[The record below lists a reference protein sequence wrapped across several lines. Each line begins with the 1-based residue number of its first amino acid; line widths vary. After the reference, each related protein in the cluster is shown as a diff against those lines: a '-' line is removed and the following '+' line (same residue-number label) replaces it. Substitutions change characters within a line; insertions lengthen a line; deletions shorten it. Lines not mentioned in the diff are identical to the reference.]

1 MACPLSYS
9 ASRGGF
15 PRHPKLLESS
25 SLRSVVVLRKASMR
39 FWDSSRLRRSRAGTV
54 CQAAHSISASSNDRI
69 VRCLPVLGSA
79 YPCLLSRD
87 QKAGGWGTDL
97 TSLPRAPPVL
107 EFRQV
112 SEAFRFAREPCVWAH
127 LSLRMQV
134 QMSICRQMPSEQHAR
149 LCFIV
154 LSRSFE

>member
-9 ASRGGF
+9 ASRGSF

-54 CQAAHSISASSNDRI
+54 CQAAHSISARSNDPV

-87 QKAGGWGTDL
+87 QKGLPLLIEPRTMSPSCPSSSRGMLLHEASKLLQSGTSSSGAG
-97 TSLPRAPPVL
+97 
-107 EFRQV
+107 FR
-112 SEAFRFAREPCVWAH
+112 EIR
-127 LSLRMQV
+127 LR
-134 QMSICRQMPSEQHAR
+134 HAKGY
-149 LCFIV
+149 
-154 LSRSFE
+154 LSRVGCHEVGSNSTNICQ